1 LPGARAHRY
10 PRAVRTYILL
20 LAAVLVAGPALAAEP
35 LAAGIPDL
43 VGPRT
48 LGLSAGVGLVTSND
62 GIFVNPGAL
71 AARKRYSV
79 EAAWLLDR
87 RGADNTAQFVGTS
100 IVDSVSSSVAAAVAY
115 TRVPTGEYEGHLTH
129 LAIAFPLAERM
140 YLGATGKYLKLD
152 GPEDVGAVTLDA
164 GLFWELAR
172 YVTIGAAGYN
182 LVPVAH
188 EAVAPMGVGAGLT
201 LGSEQSFQV
210 TGEWRADFD
219 RSPEGETK
227 NRYGAGAEYLIA
239 QLVAVRAGFQRDE
252 VLDTDWWSAGVGV
265 LRGRVALDAGYRQSL
280 DDATSRQLGVS
291 LRVFMFE

>member
-1 LPGARAHRY
+1 
-10 PRAVRTYILL
+10 VRNHTLL
-20 LAAVLVAGPALAAEP
+20 LAGLLAAGPVLAAEP
-35 LAAGIPDL
+35 PGAGIPDL

-79 EAAWLLDR
+79 EAAWMLDR
-87 RGADNTAQFVGTS
+87 RGADNTAQFLGSS
-100 IVDSVSSSVAAAVAY
+100 IVDSTSSPLTAAVAY
-115 TRVPTGEYEGHLTH
+115 TRVPSGAYEGHLAH
-129 LAIAFPLAERM
+129 LAIAFPLAERLF
-140 YLGATGKYLKLD
+140 LGATGKYLTLE
-152 GPEDVGAVTLDA
+152 GPDDVQAATVDA

-172 YVTIGAAGYN
+172 YVTIGATGYN
-182 LVPVAH
+182 LVPVGH
-188 EAVAPMGVGAGLT
+188 DAVAPMGAGAGLT

-219 RSPEGETK
+219 RSPDGGTK
-227 NRYGAGAEYLIA
+227 NRFGAGAEYLLA
-239 QLVAVRAGFQRDE
+239 RLVAVRAGWQRDE
-252 VLDTDWWSAGVGV
+252 VLDTDWWSAGLGIF
-265 LRGRVALDAGYRQSL
+265 RGRVALDAGYRQSL